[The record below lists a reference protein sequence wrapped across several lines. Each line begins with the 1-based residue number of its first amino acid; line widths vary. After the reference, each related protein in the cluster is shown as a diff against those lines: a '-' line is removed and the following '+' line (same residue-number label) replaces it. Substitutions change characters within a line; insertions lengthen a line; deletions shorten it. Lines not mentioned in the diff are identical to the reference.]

1 MAKLRN
7 SNITYDITQARK
19 YIQNNG
25 RSIRASFTV
34 SFGLR
39 QVKKMPVDKP
49 GYIYM
54 WLRFGRDRLSFST
67 GIKATPG
74 NFDQRSSVI
83 NGNPEGTMSLTAL
96 KHKAES
102 YASQLQLAS
111 QTVDLQLIKAATLGS
126 YIENVPGLIECLK
139 QFNEKVILEL
149 LHSGDLQKGSYDK
162 LQVWNRHCIRWI
174 SHKVGNNPR
183 IDEIVPADAIHFL
196 AWLKNKYSL
205 SHNVACRIVTH
216 LRRILNYAVENEW
229 ITRNPFMNYRKKLER
244 KKRDFLSEEEIGMLQ
259 CATFASDA
267 LHLSCDLFLF
277 QIYTGLGYRELLDL
291 TPKHISSVGGKLC
304 ILIPRQK
311 TKVLQVC
318 PLVPAA
324 IAILG
329 KYKDYSVCREYGV
342 CFPVRTNQKYNQHLK
357 QVALVLGIRKR
368 LTTHIARHT
377 AATHYLKA
385 GVPALSVSA
394 MLAHSNVQMTLDNY
408 AHIQPEM
415 VVRDFSRFLGEGDVQ
430 TIVKPLKA
438 V

>member
-1 MAKLRN
+1 MAKLRI
-7 SNITYDITQARK
+7 SNLSYNITQAGK
-19 YIQNNG
+19 HIQNGG
-25 RSIRASFTV
+25 RSTRSTFVV

-39 QVKKMPVDKP
+39 QVEKMPIDKL
-49 GYIYM
+49 GYVYM
-54 WLRFGRDRLSFST
+54 WLRFGRNRLAFST
-67 GIKATPG
+67 GVKASPR
-74 NFDQRSSVI
+74 NFDQKSAII

-96 KHKAES
+96 KHKAEA

-111 QTVDLQLIKAATLGS
+111 LPVDLQLIKASTLGS
-126 YIENVPGLIECLK
+126 YIENIPGLLECMK

-149 LHSGDLQKGSYDK
+149 FHSGDLEKGSYDK
-162 LQVWNRHCIRWI
+162 LQVWQRHCIRWI
-174 SHKVGNNPR
+174 SNKFGTNPR
-183 IDEIVPADAIHFL
+183 IEDIVPADAIQFL
-196 AWLKNKYSL
+196 LWLKNKYSL

-244 KKRDFLSEEEIGMLQ
+244 KKRDFLSEDEIGLLQ
-259 CATFASDA
+259 SATFASDA

-291 TPKHISSVGGKLC
+291 KPNHISTVDGKFC

-311 TKVLQVC
+311 TNVLQVC

-324 IAILG
+324 LALLA
-329 KYKDYSVCREYGV
+329 KYKGYSVCREYGV

-394 MLAHSNVQMTLDNY
+394 MLAHSNVQMTLDHY

-415 VVRDFSRFLGEGDVQ
+415 VVRDFSRFLGDGSLEAM
-430 TIVKPLKA
+430 TKPLKA